1 MDPSPSSPR
10 PSPGNRGLRMLGAL
24 ASARF
29 STESVSPESSQ
40 ADVIV
45 NTADG
50 DALDPVI
57 TDHTAPAEPEPVPM
71 LTDTPGNPLAE
82 VTIHT
87 DPTQPTAKPRR
98 QAVKKAPNPA
108 LHTYSWLKIDEHG
121 NSCPVQGDLFR
132 TAHKYGLQT
141 RDLRL
146 LDPSLS
152 SHYPPAILD
161 RSGAIVVN
169 LEFIKAVITTEFV
182 IVVHPEDELVAAFV
196 ADLKA
201 KLSAPKP
208 SCPEWQPA
216 TIPEHGASQPSDAHS
231 REEMKGVFH
240 ITAGGGGHGG
250 GGMLRSALNMRGP
263 LADSLE
269 LPYELKVLEVCLD
282 TVSVHLELTTGSL
295 ETDAYPALDALTSR
309 VSEDNLEKVRRI
321 KNRLVRLMTRVE
333 TVHEVLDKF
342 LKDDEDMHRLQ
353 LSANTRLQQQAQQ
366 SMAGTYPLMPSMP
379 NMPNMLG
386 APPGMLGG
394 TPMPATPP
402 TPTLMHQTPTPT
414 PFPTTPLPSPA
425 HAAGGGAGGASPP
438 PSSFF
443 VASSP
448 FAGAPEAAA
457 NVAGMAS
464 PAPGGGFP
472 LPPLRTSGSGVV
484 SADGSTHAAGG
495 FAASSPQHSELRWQ
509 QQQQRYGS
517 AKAASGWGGF
527 DAGGVL
533 GDGGGS
539 GPIGI
544 MPGMYMTLGGQSQ
557 HEQRLGQTPSRLSR
571 QHRGLAGGSV
581 TTIADAEDEEEVE
594 EGGAAA
600 EAYFMPIHNT
610 FNRLQTLHEYIKDTE
625 DLVNIDLDQRR
636 NQLITITVVVSALTA
651 AISLTSAAAGIFG
664 MNLDN
669 TTWLQ
674 PVEGVFILVCQTS
687 CIIPMG
693 FFILFMLW
701 LWAYNLLI

>member
-1 MDPSPSSPR
+1 
-10 PSPGNRGLRMLGAL
+10 MLGAL

-50 DALDPVI
+50 DALD
-57 TDHTAPAEPEPVPM
+57 
-71 LTDTPGNPLAE
+71 
-82 VTIHT
+82 
-87 DPTQPTAKPRR
+87 
-98 QAVKKAPNPA
+98 PA

-169 LEFIKAVITTEFV
+169 LEFIKAVITTEFVIVVHPGETV

-282 TVSVHLELTTGSL
+282 TVSVHLEVTTGSL

-353 LSANTRLQQQAQQ
+353 LSANTRLLQQQQAQQ

-386 APPGMLGG
+386 APR
-394 TPMPATPP
+394 ACW
-402 TPTLMHQTPTPT
+402 TPTPT

-425 HAAGGGAGGASPP
+425 HAAG
-438 PSSFF
+438 
-443 VASSP
+443 
-448 FAGAPEAAA
+448 APEAAA
-457 NVAGMAS
+457 SVAGEAAS
-464 PAPGGGFP
+464 PAPGGGP

-517 AKAASGWGGF
+517 AKAASG
-527 DAGGVL
+527 
-533 GDGGGS
+533 

-544 MPGMYMTLGGQSQ
+544 MPGMYMTLGGAVPARAAAGPDAVQAVAAAPRAGESTAGP
-557 HEQRLGQTPSRLSR
+557 RTRSRGVSWAGQD
-571 QHRGLAGGSV
+571 AGGSF

-594 EGGAAA
+594 EVERLL